1 MPTFLKLLESF
12 NRKERFFLVGEALG
26 NPKFQL
32 SDDFR
37 LRLGSDDVFGIVPP
51 KDALVFMDYHLDWLH
66 ASLFFSLPEN
76 DVEGVHPNS
85 RHIATGTQEDMD
97 LLIAFNSE
105 NNIHILLIEAKG
117 ATRWKNSQLTSKA
130 GKFRKIFGDC
140 PEKEYPGIV
149 PHFCLMSP
157 KPVPESIKSSEW
169 PEWMTNNDN
178 NPIWLKLDMPTDRR
192 KVTRCN
198 EDGKPQAH
206 ALIGSGYFNG
216 RKIPDK

>member
-12 NRKERFFLVGEALG
+12 NRKERFFLVGQALG

-32 SDDFR
+32 SDGFR
-37 LRLGSDDVFGIVPP
+37 SMLGGQDAFGIVPP

-66 ASLFFSLPEN
+66 ASLFLSLPEN
-76 DVEGVHPNS
+76 DVNGIHPNS
-85 RHIATGTQEDMD
+85 RNVATGTQEDID
-97 LLIAFNSE
+97 LLIAFQYES
-105 NNIHILLIEAKG
+105 NIHVLLIEAKG
-117 ATRWKNSQLTSKA
+117 ATRWNNRQLTSKA
-130 GKFRKIFGDC
+130 EKFRNIFGEC

-157 KPVPESIKSSEW
+157 KQVPQSIKSTEW

-178 NPIWLKLDMPTDRR
+178 KPIWLRLDIPTDRR
-192 KVTRCN
+192 KVTRCDEN
-198 EDGKPQAH
+198 GNPQAH

-216 RKIPDK
+216 RQLPDK